1 MRFAATR
8 GASRTRLRWALR
20 GAVGLLWATVFAQ
33 ASWGHGDRHEHLARV
48 DAKIEANPDSLRFRL
63 ERAVALR
70 RLGHY
75 EESLVDLDR
84 VLALSPDNGHVHYL
98 RGLTH
103 FDRGEHG
110 DAETSLRRY
119 IDSVP
124 ESPSAHTALAET
136 LIRQGRH
143 REAGDEYSRAIAVHP
158 TPAPDL
164 YIARARAYRA
174 AGAEFQGLAIRGL
187 DDAMA
192 SLGPLVTL
200 QRLAIE
206 IERDLGNHA
215 RALGRIDEVLADAP
229 RKESWLAY
237 KGRILASTG
246 REQDAVDAFRLAQ
259 AALESLPPRVRSS
272 PAMVSLRE
280 SIATHLENH
289 LNSEIAP

>member
-1 MRFAATR
+1 M
-8 GASRTRLRWALR
+8 
-20 GAVGLLWATVFAQ
+20 GLLWATVFAQ

-48 DAKIEANPDSLRFRL
+48 DAKIEANPDSLRFRF
-63 ERAVALR
+63 ERAEALR

-103 FDRGEHG
+103 FDRGEYG

-119 IDSVP
+119 VDSVP

-164 YIARARAYRA
+164 YVARARAYRA

-206 IERDLGNHA
+206 IERDRGNHA
-215 RALGRIDEVLADAP
+215 GALGRIDEVLADVP

-237 KGRILASTG
+237 KGRVLASTG

-272 PAMVSLRE
+272 PAMVSLAE
-280 SIATHLENH
+280 TIATQLENH
-289 LNSEIAP
+289 LNSDAAP